1 MESGGEGWGS
11 TSVGWGSGSVGWGG
25 GSKGWGGAGSS
36 VGKLA
41 DIKGSSSIGENRGG
55 SSDQFLVNVGL
66 SWDLLV
72 DVGLSGDLFVDV
84 RLSGDFLVDVGL
96 SRDLFVDVG
105 LSGDFLVKVGLSK
118 RVNLTSIVVWV
129 DGKDGLG
136 GIIDWGGSIV
146 QAKGGCGIWS
156 CSIRSSGIGSCSIV
170 ESIG

>member
-55 SSDQFLVNVGL
+55 SSDQFLVNV
-66 SWDLLV
+66 
-72 DVGLSGDLFVDV
+72 

-96 SRDLFVDVG
+96 SR
-105 LSGDFLVKVGLSK
+105 DFLVKVGLSK

>member
-41 DIKGSSSIGENRGG
+41 DIKGSRSIGENRGG

-96 SRDLFVDVG
+96 SR
-105 LSGDFLVKVGLSK
+105 DFLVKVGLSK

>member
-72 DVGLSGDLFVDV
+72 EVGLSGDLFVDV
-84 RLSGDFLVDVGL
+84 R
-96 SRDLFVDVG
+96 